1 MTKPL
6 LSTATTE
13 AVIAMQEKLG
23 SRAMVARFTGKFE
36 EKVKITEDLAQYIG
50 QLDSFYLATA
60 SADGRPYV
68 QHRGGKP
75 GFLKILDDHTL
86 VFADYPGNKQY
97 FSLGNLSENDR
108 VSMILMD
115 YPSQKRIKV
124 WGRAE
129 MIEDDPE
136 LMVSLTDPDLPRAPE
151 RAIKVTI
158 EAWDVNCPKHITPR
172 FTEAHVARVVE
183 KLTTRIAELEAK
195 LAAVG

>member
-1 MTKPL
+1 M
-6 LSTATTE
+6 LSTATTD

-23 SRAMVARFTGKFE
+23 SRAMVARLTSQHDEKIEITG
-36 EKVKITEDLAQYIG
+36 DLAGFIG

-75 GFLKILDDHTL
+75 GFLKILDDRTL

-108 VSMILMD
+108 VALFLMD
-115 YPSQKRIKV
+115 YPAQQRIKV

-129 MIEDDPE
+129 IVEDDAA
-136 LMVSLTDPDLPRAPE
+136 LLASLTDPDLPRPPE

-172 FTEAHVARVVE
+172 YTEAHVAQVVE
-183 KLTTRIAELEAK
+183 KLTARVAELEAK
-195 LAAVG
+195 LAAIGG